1 MTRLGCAVLLL
12 MAGCAQPQPATVNT
26 RGDNSPDKLARDRD
40 LCRAQV
46 AEMMRTR
53 RAIDD
58 SRRDVFRGQ
67 QDRYGVGALPAEMAD
82 IKDQNSTDRLMSDCM
97 EARGWP
103 QPKPEWWQRMG
114 TIRL

>member
-1 MTRLGCAVLLL
+1 MRRIGCLALLL
-12 MAGCAQPQPATVNT
+12 VVGCAQPVDTSRQRDAN
-26 RGDNSPDKLARDRD
+26 PDKLARDRE

-58 SRRDVFRGQ
+58 SRRDVFSGQ
-67 QDRYGVGALPAEMAD
+67 QDRYGVGALPREMAALS
-82 IKDQNSTDRLMSDCM
+82 DQRSSDSMMSDCM

-114 TIRL
+114 TIKL